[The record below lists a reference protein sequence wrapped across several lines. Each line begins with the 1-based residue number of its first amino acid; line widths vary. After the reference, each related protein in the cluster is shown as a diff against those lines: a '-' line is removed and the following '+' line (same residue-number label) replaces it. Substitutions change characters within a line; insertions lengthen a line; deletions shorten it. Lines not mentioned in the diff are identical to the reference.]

1 MDRFEIRL
9 SGAGGQGVITTG
21 IMLAEAAV
29 GQGLN
34 AVQTQAYG
42 PEARGG
48 ASRAEVV
55 ISGAGID
62 YPKVECPDIV
72 LTLSQQAYELY
83 GRSAPEGALVVYD
96 SDLVHPGAADGPATR
111 RGLPLTALARQAT
124 GRAVTA
130 STLAAAV
137 VGALSGVLT
146 RDALRQAVRSNV
158 PQGTVDMNL
167 KALEEG
173 FRAAEA
179 LGGLTGRA
187 APARGSTTRRGEG

>member
-21 IMLAEAAV
+21 IMLAEAAL

-55 ISGAGID
+55 ISSAAID
-62 YPKVECPDIV
+62 YPKVERPDIV
-72 LTLSQQAYELY
+72 LALSQPAYDLY

-96 SDLVHPGAADGPATR
+96 SDLVTADDSDGPATR

-137 VGALSGVLT
+137 VGSLSGVIT
-146 RDALRQAVRSNV
+146 RDALRQAVRGNV
-158 PQGTVDMNL
+158 PKGTIDINL
-167 KALEEG
+167 RALEEG

-179 LGGLTGRA
+179 LGD
-187 APARGSTTRRGEG
+187 